1 MALPVRKLFVH
12 VGPSKTGTS
21 AVQHVLRTHDNSS
34 VIYPK
39 VGLWAD
45 GAHHN
50 LVFNFYQDF
59 THPQVVRS
67 DIHRLFAEIAAE
79 ASRYGGDLLISSEL
93 LAHHDVGALI
103 RALLPWLGGGPWD
116 PEILVVCRE
125 HFGTASSTYN
135 QRVKDAVVLERRE
148 PDAFLQGYA
157 AQLVYAPLITELR
170 RSGVPIT
177 ALNYHPIE
185 DFVERFL
192 RHVGFAGREPIL
204 NELRN
209 VSLSI
214 KGLVATLAA
223 NNVAQTLADRDRH
236 FAALRRQIRPFFA
249 PSRFIFGRA
258 AAEAADLGFRDDRL
272 FLFEEFGIRLPAV
285 DLAAQQD
292 MFCINDRE
300 LNEIAIA
307 TADLGPEG
315 EAIVAFARR
324 YLPASRATT
333 GAKSSR

>member
-1 MALPVRKLFVH
+1 M
-12 VGPSKTGTS
+12 
-21 AVQHVLRTHDNSS
+21 
-34 VIYPK
+34 
-39 VGLWAD
+39 
-45 GAHHN
+45 
-50 LVFNFYQDF
+50 
-59 THPQVVRS
+59 
-67 DIHRLFAEIAAE
+67 
-79 ASRYGGDLLISSEL
+79 
-93 LAHHDVGALI
+93 
-103 RALLPWLGGGPWD
+103 
-116 PEILVVCRE
+116 
-125 HFGTASSTYN
+125 
-135 QRVKDAVVLERRE
+135 LERRE

-157 AQLVYAPLITELR
+157 TQLAYAPLITELR

-192 RHVGFAGREPIL
+192 RHVGFVGAEPIR

-223 NNVAQTLADRDRH
+223 NNLAQTIADRDRY
-236 FAALRRQIRPFFA
+236 FAALRRRIRPFFA

-272 FLFEEFGIRLPAV
+272 FLFEEFGIRLPTV